1 MQFEFSDF
9 PSHTLNMI
17 NISIIAPVI
26 IEMYTLWL
34 VEDCIISRL
43 RWL

>member
-9 PSHTLNMI
+9 ASQTLNII

-34 VEDCIISRL
+34 VEDCIIYCL